1 MGRVGRLF
9 MREVMGQERDCWGRE
24 IDVFVVCVGGVW
36 YFGILVSFLLVSMD
50 IVFSHRFS
58 IDSYFQLT
66 VAAV

>member
-9 MREVMGQERDCWGRE
+9 MREVIGRERGCWGWE

-50 IVFSHRFS
+50 IVFSHRF
-58 IDSYFQLT
+58 
-66 VAAV
+66 